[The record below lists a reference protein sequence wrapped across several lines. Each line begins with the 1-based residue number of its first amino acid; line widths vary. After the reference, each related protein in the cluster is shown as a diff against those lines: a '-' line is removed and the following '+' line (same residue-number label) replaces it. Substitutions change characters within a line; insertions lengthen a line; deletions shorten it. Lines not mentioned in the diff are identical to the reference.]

1 GESSLEPDPFCADL
15 ARLERALPRQPFE
28 LCRRVSAT
36 LEHLEGRF
44 RREGADPPELH
55 AVHLAG
61 DVRVRRVP
69 AHVLDHGRA
78 TGAKHAVHLG
88 QRAARQREVLER
100 GLAHDQ
106 VEGAVCE
113 GHLGHIAP
121 LEVDGHACVAGGIG
135 GDLDE
140 RPADVQAGHVGSQAG
155 HLDRQVTGAGRDLEH
170 PPVRGQPGDQLR
182 SLLAVGIALPR
193 GAPDPCVPPRDRAF
207 HLRGLESPASCL
219 GHLHR
224 VSPLVSNTV
233 RRLIRD
239 NTPNNVRIA
248 SGTSACRG
256 ELRKLSPE
264 EEKQR
269 GLTRERLVQAA
280 LDLINHDG
288 LDGLAMRALADRLD
302 VKASSLYWH
311 VRDRRELLELL
322 AESILEG
329 VRHPRPTDGW
339 RQAVLATCE
348 SLRRE
353 AARQKDAGRVL
364 LEVPEAIQRSDVFAD
379 LRRQLESAGLSPSEA
394 AEVALMAMT
403 YVISEDTSVEEP
415 KIKTGATAS
424 IAIDSGSRGVV
435 PIHVSSGVVGV
446 SIHRPT
452 GAAVVAIAHTG
463 AVKLKL
469 DDYATRVAVFDV
481 HWQSEGAAKARDRFE
496 LDVSSGVV
504 NLQLDTYTPKV

>member
-1 GESSLEPDPFCADL
+1 M
-15 ARLERALPRQPFE
+15 
-28 LCRRVSAT
+28 
-36 LEHLEGRF
+36 
-44 RREGADPPELH
+44 
-55 AVHLAG
+55 
-61 DVRVRRVP
+61 
-69 AHVLDHGRA
+69 
-78 TGAKHAVHLG
+78 
-88 QRAARQREVLER
+88 
-100 GLAHDQ
+100 
-106 VEGAVCE
+106 
-113 GHLGHIAP
+113 
-121 LEVDGHACVAGGIG
+121 
-135 GDLDE
+135 
-140 RPADVQAGHVGSQAG
+140 
-155 HLDRQVTGAGRDLEH
+155 
-170 PPVRGQPGDQLR
+170 
-182 SLLAVGIALPR
+182 
-193 GAPDPCVPPRDRAF
+193 
-207 HLRGLESPASCL
+207 
-219 GHLHR
+219 
-224 VSPLVSNTV
+224 
-233 RRLIRD
+233 
-239 NTPNNVRIA
+239 
-248 SGTSACRG
+248 
-256 ELRKLSPE
+256 RKLSPE
-264 EEKQR
+264 EQKQR

-322 AESILEG
+322 AESILER
-329 VRHPRPTDGW
+329 VRHPRPADGW

-415 KIKTGATAS
+415 KIKRGATAS
-424 IAIDSGSRGVV
+424 IAIDSGSRGVVLRAGDPAMSSLIQVPHDRTAAAQAVVRGETVVVRRLRGVGHGEIELNPNHPWTFKVQAPTWNTVLDVGGLDVRGIHVDSGASRLECFLGMPRGVV

-481 HWQSEGAAKARDRFE
+481 HWQSEGAAKARDRYE

-504 NLQLDTYTPKV
+504 NLQLDTYTPKVKRVEPAPARAQRAGAPASALEILLDGVEARIKR